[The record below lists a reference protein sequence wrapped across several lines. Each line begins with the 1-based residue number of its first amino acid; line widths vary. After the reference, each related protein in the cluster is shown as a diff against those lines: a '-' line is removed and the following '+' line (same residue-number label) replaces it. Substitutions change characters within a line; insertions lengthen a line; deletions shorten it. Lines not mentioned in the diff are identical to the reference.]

1 VEEKCE
7 DTKGEVRSRKSKE
20 RQHNGQKIP
29 KGKSEAV
36 NQRKDNT
43 MVKRKKTNNDLQNT
57 TQKIKDRATRTPIK
71 MVVNSGRVSRTF
83 STCNTPSCN
92 C

>member
-1 VEEKCE
+1 MEEKCE

-43 MVKRKKTNNDLQNT
+43 MVKRYQRGSQKPYVKGKT
-57 TQKIKDRATRTPIK
+57 TQWSKEKRQTTIYRTLHRKLKIEQHEPQ
-71 MVVNSGRVSRTF
+71 
-83 STCNTPSCN
+83 
-92 C
+92 